1 MNAEVAG
8 SYELK
13 PSEFEAIRDLVL
25 VNTGISLADSKR
37 ELVKRRFAPRLKA
50 LGLNSYSSYV
60 QYVTENYEAES
71 SHFCNAITTNLTSF
85 FRESH
90 HFDFL
95 TQTSLPQLLKRNARK
110 LRVWSAGCSTGQEA
124 YCLAIT
130 LLKAIPDALSR
141 DIKILATDL
150 DENCLATA
158 RAGAYCVKD
167 FDKVP
172 PAIVSEYFGKGMVQV
187 KNMRRDAY
195 VANDKLRAMITF
207 NKLNLMQQWPMQ
219 GMFDVI
225 FCRNVFIYF
234 DKETQEKIL
243 KNFAKYQSPGSYL
256 CLGHSETVAN
266 PGALGYQLIG
276 KTTYLRK

>member
-1 MNAEVAG
+1 MNAEVTG

-13 PSEFEAIRDLVL
+13 ASEFEAIRDLVL
-25 VNTGISLADSKR
+25 ENTGISLADSKK

-50 LGLNSYSSYV
+50 LGLNSYTSYI
-60 QYVTENYEAES
+60 QYVTDNYATES

-95 TQTSLPQLLKRNARK
+95 TQTGLPLLLKKNPRK

-124 YCLAIT
+124 YCMAIT
-130 LLKAIPDALSR
+130 LLKAMPDALSR

-158 RAGAYCVKD
+158 RAGAYSVKD
-167 FDKVP
+167 FEKVA
-172 PAIVSEYFGKGMVQV
+172 PAIVAEFFGKGFVMV
-187 KNMRRDAY
+187 KNMRREAY
-195 VANDKLRAMITF
+195 VANDKLRSMITF

-234 DKETQEKIL
+234 DKDTQEKIL
-243 KNFAKYQSPGSYL
+243 RNFAKYQSPGSYL
-256 CLGHSETVAN
+256 CLGHSETVNN
-266 PGALGYQLIG
+266 PAALGYQLIG

>member
-1 MNAEVAG
+1 MNAEVVG
-8 SYELK
+8 SYELR
-13 PSEFEAIRDLVL
+13 PAEFEAIRELVL
-25 VNTGISLADSKR
+25 ENTGISLADSKK

-50 LGLNSYSSYV
+50 LGLSDYTSYI
-60 QYVTENYEAES
+60 QYVTENYAAES

-95 TQTSLPQLLKRNARK
+95 TQTGLPLLLKKSPRK
-110 LRVWSAGCSTGQEA
+110 LRIWSAGCSTGQEA
-124 YCLAIT
+124 YCMAIT

-167 FDKVP
+167 FEKVP
-172 PAIVSEYFGKGMVQV
+172 PALISEFFGKGFVMV
-187 KNMRRDAY
+187 KNMRREAY
-195 VANDKLRAMITF
+195 VANDKLRSMITF
-207 NKLNLMQQWPMQ
+207 NKLNLMQPWPMH

-234 DKETQEKIL
+234 DKDTQEKIL
-243 KNFAKYQSPGSYL
+243 RNFSKFQSPGSYL

>member
-1 MNAEVAG
+1 MNAEVSG

-13 PSEFEAIRDLVL
+13 PSEFEAIRDLVM
-25 VNTGISLADSKR
+25 VNTGISLAESKK

-50 LGLNSYSSYV
+50 LGLDSFSSYV

-95 TQTSLPQLLKRNARK
+95 TQTGFAQLLKKNPRK
-110 LRVWSAGCSTGQEA
+110 LRIWSAGCSTGQEA
-124 YCLAIT
+124 YCMAVTI
-130 LLKAIPDALSR
+130 LKAIPDALSR

-158 RAGAYCVKD
+158 RAGAYATKE
-167 FDKVP
+167 FEKVP
-172 PAIVSEYFGKGMVQV
+172 PAIIAEFFGKGFVQV
-187 KNMRRDAY
+187 KNMKREAY
-195 VANDKLRAMITF
+195 VANDKLRSMITF
-207 NKLNLMQQWPMQ
+207 NKLNLMHPWPMQ

-234 DKETQEKIL
+234 DKMTQEKIL
-243 KNFAKYQSPGSYL
+243 KNFAKYQSPGSYM

-266 PGALGYQLIG
+266 SSALGYQLIG

>member
-1 MNAEVAG
+1 
-8 SYELK
+8 
-13 PSEFEAIRDLVL
+13 
-25 VNTGISLADSKR
+25 
-37 ELVKRRFAPRLKA
+37 
-50 LGLNSYSSYV
+50 LGLDSYTSYV
-60 QYVTENYEAES
+60 QYVMDNFELEC

-85 FRESH
+85 FRENH

-95 TQTSLPQLLKRNARK
+95 TQTGLPQLLRKSPRK

-130 LLKAIPDALSR
+130 LLKAIPDALAR

-158 RAGAYCVKD
+158 RAGAYCSKD
-167 FDKVP
+167 FERVDPRLITEFFNTGHV
-172 PAIVSEYFGKGMVQV
+172 YV
-187 KNMRRDAY
+187 KSMKRDAF
-195 VANDKLRAMITF
+195 VANDRLRAMITF
-207 NKLNLMQQWPMQ
+207 NKLNLMQPWPMH
-219 GMFDVI
+219 GKFDVI

-234 DKETQEKIL
+234 DKATQEKIL
-243 KNFAKYQSPGSYL
+243 KNFAKFQDPGSYL
-256 CLGHSETVAN
+256 CLGHSETVPN